1 MVRVLE
7 LRRPQS
13 RLLKPVCSKSGL
25 CVVVWSGSG
34 QEEFAS
40 FVGYKSGKWER
51 REFG

>member
-7 LRRPQS
+7 LQKPYS
-13 RLLKPVCSKSGL
+13 RLLKPIDSKCGL

-40 FVGYKSGKWER
+40 FVGYKSGRWER